1 MGTVLSYSNPKSN
14 KYPILN
20 MNEQDYTS
28 ISPYTDQ
35 EAVEALKRVARNPF
49 LPVVSKFF
57 FPGAPLNTFRKL
69 LKEIHS
75 IDDFQEIVMSRM
87 VSTAIE
93 RSTSG
98 FSYEGVENISG
109 NGKFLAVSNHRD
121 IILDP
126 ALFQY
131 VLFSNRLQMTE
142 ICVGSNLLESNKV
155 VSDLLRSNR
164 MIKVIRGISARELYL
179 SSKLLSSY
187 IRERITS
194 GGSSVWIAQREGRTK
209 DGFDKT
215 EQGLL
220 KMFDMSGEGSFQENF
235 EALNIIPVSISYE
248 YESCDIRKARELLIS
263 EKEKYVKKKHEDT
276 HSIIS
281 GVKQWKGGVNLFIDK
296 PLTGEE
302 IAQAAQLGKN
312 DRYQALRQILDNR
325 IIRGYKL
332 WKTNYMAYD
341 LLHGENKYADRYSAE
356 DLEKFKAY
364 TEHKLSK
371 VERSLDRDALRIKF
385 LQIYGNPVVNKES
398 IIGGKVQ
405 VD

>member
-1 MGTVLSYSNPKSN
+1 
-14 KYPILN
+14 

>member
-1 MGTVLSYSNPKSN
+1 
-14 KYPILN
+14 

-87 VSTAIE
+87 GSTAIE

-131 VLFSNRLQMTE
+131 VLFSNKLQMTE

-398 IIGGKVQ
+398 IIGGKV
-405 VD
+405 

>member
-1 MGTVLSYSNPKSN
+1 
-14 KYPILN
+14 

-69 LKEIHS
+69 LKDIHS

>member
-1 MGTVLSYSNPKSN
+1 
-14 KYPILN
+14 

-405 VD
+405 LD

>member
-1 MGTVLSYSNPKSN
+1 
-14 KYPILN
+14 

-209 DGFDKT
+209 DGLDKT

-371 VERSLDRDALRIKF
+371 VEHSLDRDALRIKF

>member
-1 MGTVLSYSNPKSN
+1 
-14 KYPILN
+14 

-356 DLEKFKAY
+356 DLEKFKVY

>member
-1 MGTVLSYSNPKSN
+1 
-14 KYPILN
+14 

-57 FPGAPLNTFRKL
+57 FPDEPFNTFRKL
-69 LKEIHS
+69 LREIHS

-87 VSTAIE
+87 VLAAIE
-93 RSTSG
+93 KSTSG
-98 FSYEGVENISG
+98 FTCEGVENISG
-109 NGKFLAVSNHRD
+109 EKKYLAVSNHRD

-131 VLFSNRLQMTE
+131 VLFSNKLQMTE

-164 MIKVIRGISARELYL
+164 MIKVIRGISAKELYL

-220 KMFDMSGEGSFQENF
+220 KMFDMSGEDSFQENF

-385 LQIYGNPVVNKES
+385 LQIYGNPVANKES

>member
-1 MGTVLSYSNPKSN
+1 
-14 KYPILN
+14 

-209 DGFDKT
+209 DGLDKT

>member
-1 MGTVLSYSNPKSN
+1 
-14 KYPILN
+14 

-312 DRYQALRQILDNR
+312 DRYQALRQILDER

-341 LLHGENKYADRYSAE
+341 LLHEGNKYADRYS
-356 DLEKFKAY
+356 LEELEEFKAY

-385 LQIYGNPVVNKES
+385 LQIYGNPVVNKET
-398 IIGGKVQ
+398 IIGGKV
-405 VD
+405 

>member
-1 MGTVLSYSNPKSN
+1 
-14 KYPILN
+14 

-57 FPGAPLNTFRKL
+57 FPDEPFNTFRKL
-69 LKEIHS
+69 LREIHS

-131 VLFSNRLQMTE
+131 VLFSNKLQMTE

>member
-1 MGTVLSYSNPKSN
+1 
-14 KYPILN
+14 

-69 LKEIHS
+69 LKKIHS

-131 VLFSNRLQMTE
+131 VLFSNKLQMTE

>member
-1 MGTVLSYSNPKSN
+1 M
-14 KYPILN
+14 
-20 MNEQDYTS
+20 
-28 ISPYTDQ
+28 
-35 EAVEALKRVARNPF
+35 
-49 LPVVSKFF
+49 
-57 FPGAPLNTFRKL
+57 
-69 LKEIHS
+69 
-75 IDDFQEIVMSRM
+75 
-87 VSTAIE
+87 
-93 RSTSG
+93 
-98 FSYEGVENISG
+98 
-109 NGKFLAVSNHRD
+109 
-121 IILDP
+121 
-126 ALFQY
+126 
-131 VLFSNRLQMTE
+131 
-142 ICVGSNLLESNKV
+142 
-155 VSDLLRSNR
+155 
-164 MIKVIRGISARELYL
+164 
-179 SSKLLSSY
+179 
-187 IRERITS
+187 
-194 GGSSVWIAQREGRTK
+194 WIAQREGRTK

>member
-1 MGTVLSYSNPKSN
+1 
-14 KYPILN
+14 

-194 GGSSVWIAQREGRTK
+194 GGSSLWIAQREGRTK

>member
-1 MGTVLSYSNPKSN
+1 
-14 KYPILN
+14 

-263 EKEKYVKKKHEDT
+263 EKEKYVKKRHEDT

-356 DLEKFKAY
+356 DLEKFKVY

>member
-1 MGTVLSYSNPKSN
+1 
-14 KYPILN
+14 

-356 DLEKFKAY
+356 DLEKFKVY

-371 VERSLDRDALRIKF
+371 AERSLDRDALRIKF

>member
-1 MGTVLSYSNPKSN
+1 
-14 KYPILN
+14 

-398 IIGGKVQ
+398 IIGGKV
-405 VD
+405 

>member
-1 MGTVLSYSNPKSN
+1 
-14 KYPILN
+14 

-131 VLFSNRLQMTE
+131 VLFSNKLQMTE

-164 MIKVIRGISARELYL
+164 MIKVIRGISASQRV
-179 SSKLLSSY
+179 SSASKP
-187 IRERITS
+187 
-194 GGSSVWIAQREGRTK
+194 QR
-209 DGFDKT
+209 
-215 EQGLL
+215 
-220 KMFDMSGEGSFQENF
+220 M
-235 EALNIIPVSISYE
+235 
-248 YESCDIRKARELLIS
+248 
-263 EKEKYVKKKHEDT
+263 
-276 HSIIS
+276 
-281 GVKQWKGGVNLFIDK
+281 
-296 PLTGEE
+296 
-302 IAQAAQLGKN
+302 
-312 DRYQALRQILDNR
+312 
-325 IIRGYKL
+325 
-332 WKTNYMAYD
+332 
-341 LLHGENKYADRYSAE
+341 
-356 DLEKFKAY
+356 
-364 TEHKLSK
+364 
-371 VERSLDRDALRIKF
+371 
-385 LQIYGNPVVNKES
+385 
-398 IIGGKVQ
+398 
-405 VD
+405 

>member
-1 MGTVLSYSNPKSN
+1 
-14 KYPILN
+14 

-164 MIKVIRGISARELYL
+164 IIKVIRGISARELYL

-356 DLEKFKAY
+356 DLEKFKVY

>member
-1 MGTVLSYSNPKSN
+1 
-14 KYPILN
+14 

-142 ICVGSNLLESNKV
+142 LCVGSNLLESNKV

>member
-1 MGTVLSYSNPKSN
+1 
-14 KYPILN
+14 

-296 PLTGEE
+296 PLTAEE

>member
-1 MGTVLSYSNPKSN
+1 
-14 KYPILN
+14 

-131 VLFSNRLQMTE
+131 VLFSNKLQMTE

-398 IIGGKVQ
+398 IICGKV
-405 VD
+405 